1 MNTKNEKHLL
11 AKVAAVMLL
20 GMATIG
26 GTSSVNAA
34 GLTGSYVG
42 VGKAPT
48 STQVVDKGAEVK
60 STETKIV
67 DYRQTYNSSSD
78 STMKRTPKNNNAN
91 GEGVDGVSE
100 GNDIDGAG
108 TGNTAIGLGTYAARG
123 YATAIGTY
131 ATAMSN
137 STTVGAGAFAAQKSV
152 SFGQNAYSNVNGL
165 SIGFGARSSS
175 GLAIGQGAT
184 AGLFYKY
191 LQNDGVQ
198 NTSVIVDSMAIGN
211 GATAIGGIAIG
222 KNAQTNSLYGV
233 ALGQS
238 AKVAYSGVALG
249 TNANVKV
256 STGVALGLSS
266 VADRA
271 ANTIGYVPFADD
283 GNGSYV
289 PSTAEALAGAIS
301 ASDVSKTFATTYA
314 TQIAKYNELN
324 QAYYTASA
332 EVDKQD
338 EIIKNT
344 KGSTIASEQEAYA
357 AAVTA
362 KAAAQAEAVAAT
374 DAINAWTAQNQD
386 FTTALGQQR
395 TELVVFKSTGG
406 AVSVGATT
414 YTSDGRVSSIL
425 TRQITNVAAGT
436 TDTDAVNVAQLR
448 RVADETAKKA
458 NLDASN
464 ITPDQVAKWQEAL
477 GIETNTVGY
486 VDAITL
492 SEGDNVKIEST
503 YNDDKSRVNYK
514 ISVDDSAI
522 KDAIQPELDQK
533 ADRDGSNLTET
544 DIKGWKD
551 TLGVSNLNSDVSNLQ
566 DQVSSL
572 DGRVS
577 SLNDRVDKVG
587 AGAAALAGLHPLE
600 FNPEDK
606 FSASAAMGNYKGEN
620 ALALG
625 AFYRPNADTMVSF
638 GTTLSDEK
646 MFNVGVSFKFGN
658 KGDRIYRQ
666 GTSVDVS
673 ALTSEVNTLRQE
685 NQALASQV
693 SSQKAELEQ
702 QRALIQQ
709 LMNKVGM

>member
-1 MNTKNEKHLL
+1 M
-11 AKVAAVMLL
+11 VAMLL

-395 TELVVFKSTGG
+395 TELGVFKSTGG

>member
-175 GLAIGQGAT
+175 
-184 AGLFYKY
+184 GLFYKY

-395 TELVVFKSTGG
+395 TELGVFKSTGG

>member
-222 KNAQTNSLYGV
+222 KNA
-233 ALGQS
+233 
-238 AKVAYSGVALG
+238 
-249 TNANVKV
+249 
-256 STGVALGLSS
+256 
-266 VADRA
+266 
-271 ANTIGYVPFADD
+271 
-283 GNGSYV
+283 
-289 PSTAEALAGAIS
+289 
-301 ASDVSKTFATTYA
+301 
-314 TQIAKYNELN
+314 
-324 QAYYTASA
+324 
-332 EVDKQD
+332 
-338 EIIKNT
+338 
-344 KGSTIASEQEAYA
+344 
-357 AAVTA
+357 
-362 KAAAQAEAVAAT
+362 
-374 DAINAWTAQNQD
+374 
-386 FTTALGQQR
+386 
-395 TELVVFKSTGG
+395 
-406 AVSVGATT
+406 
-414 YTSDGRVSSIL
+414 
-425 TRQITNVAAGT
+425 
-436 TDTDAVNVAQLR
+436 
-448 RVADETAKKA
+448 
-458 NLDASN
+458 
-464 ITPDQVAKWQEAL
+464 
-477 GIETNTVGY
+477 
-486 VDAITL
+486 
-492 SEGDNVKIEST
+492 
-503 YNDDKSRVNYK
+503 
-514 ISVDDSAI
+514 
-522 KDAIQPELDQK
+522 
-533 ADRDGSNLTET
+533 
-544 DIKGWKD
+544 
-551 TLGVSNLNSDVSNLQ
+551 
-566 DQVSSL
+566 
-572 DGRVS
+572 
-577 SLNDRVDKVG
+577 
-587 AGAAALAGLHPLE
+587 
-600 FNPEDK
+600 
-606 FSASAAMGNYKGEN
+606 
-620 ALALG
+620 
-625 AFYRPNADTMVSF
+625 
-638 GTTLSDEK
+638 
-646 MFNVGVSFKFGN
+646 
-658 KGDRIYRQ
+658 
-666 GTSVDVS
+666 
-673 ALTSEVNTLRQE
+673 
-685 NQALASQV
+685 
-693 SSQKAELEQ
+693 
-702 QRALIQQ
+702 
-709 LMNKVGM
+709 